1 MNRPAAGGL
10 RELVRHIVQRDV
22 LRASAAKSR
31 GWMVLVLD
39 AAAARVLTPV
49 LGLYDLVEERV
60 TLVESLE
67 KKRQPFPDMTAVYV
81 VAATSE
87 SVARVAADWRGPT
100 ADPYAD
106 AHVFT
111 LDALGDGEMGALREM
126 ARKLR
131 ALVELRLDFLALEAR
146 AFSLDEPRAFR
157 VAVVVLAVGWIAVE
171 LCLPE
176 FVLTCR

>member
-126 ARKLR
+126 ARNCL
-131 ALVELRLDFLALEAR
+131 LYT
-146 AFSLDEPRAFR
+146 SPSPRDRTRSRMPSSA
-157 VAVVVLAVGWIAVE
+157 
-171 LCLPE
+171 
-176 FVLTCR
+176 